1 MTDTRAIID
10 RFRLAKEGIVL
21 EEQGRGFGVY
31 TTRRYT
37 HLVDCLVR
45 DLMHSGGPGRGKGRD
60 QGLRFSVVGTGSYGR
75 RELCFG
81 SDVDLMIIQREGLSE
96 ADEKRIAR
104 ALYPLWDAGLELGY
118 TFLTP
123 EECLELI
130 RKEFPVL
137 TALMDARLIYG
148 SRGLFKD
155 FERYL
160 WSELALERKEHL
172 DRFLAYQ
179 ELREKKYGRVDFF
192 LEPDIKEG
200 LGGIRDLHFMA
211 WIARLYFGVR
221 PLGRMKAI
229 SDFSHFGLSQ
239 LMYSK
244 RFLLKIR
251 NHLHLAGGRREDRLL
266 VSHQQELSK
275 TLGYHDRPYSTGP
288 ERFMRNLYLHLN
300 RVRYGREQFQTKAL
314 DMIIPLPP
322 DPQPERLSSEFK
334 VLKGNIVLGEEGLD
348 SKDPMVVLRAFDQA
362 NRHGLF
368 LGSGFIW
375 EARKT
380 IIYRGRELFNS
391 PGSRELFLGL
401 ILEPRNPRIIR
412 LALEIGLVDL
422 FIPEFTRIRNL
433 AQFGYYHVDTVDIHS
448 LRTLEIIYEI
458 SKGGFDERWPRFRK
472 VLKALSHP
480 EWLYLAALIH
490 DIGKGYRGDH
500 SQKGAAVVPRVLQR
514 LGLSGEAVRVV
525 SFLVEHHLFLVN
537 ISQKRDLNDEK
548 TAVQAAQVIQR
559 PELLNLLFLLT
570 VADCFATGPTASGE
584 WKMTLLVELFSKVRR
599 ILERGSLA
607 TPDATTRVREKKE
620 WLYRKLVKDF
630 PKPAVIKL
638 ADQAS
643 TRYFLNTPQED
654 IEKHFR
660 LALRL
665 GDRKLAWRQAKLD
678 SVAVTKIILCTYD
691 RPGLFS
697 QMVGLFTLHDIQVL
711 SANISTLK
719 NGLAFDIYRVSNP
732 PDPYREKETWARI
745 RDQAEAV
752 AEGRQQLEPLLEK
765 RLAAGTGSGST
776 AAPWIRKVRV
786 DNRASDFFTA
796 IEIAAGNRPGILYH
810 LARGIF
816 ALQLDIRFATVYS
829 DKEKTTG
836 VFYVRDPRG
845 QKISDGEELEAV
857 RSNILSTI

>member
-1 MTDTRAIID
+1 MIDTRQSVE
-10 RFRLAKEGIVL
+10 RFHLAKGKIIL
-21 EEQGRGFGVY
+21 EERRRGFGVN
-31 TTRRYT
+31 TTKRYT
-37 HLVDCLVR
+37 NLVDR
-45 DLMHSGGPGRGKGRD
+45 FIRELMDSAGPGRGDRKT
-60 QGLRFSVVGTGSYGR
+60 RFSVVGTGSYGR

-81 SDVDLMIIQREGLSE
+81 SDVDLMIIHRGGLSGAE
-96 ADEKRIAR
+96 EKRIAR
-104 ALYPLWDAGLELGY
+104 ALYPLWDARLELGY

-123 EECLELI
+123 KECLELV
-130 RKEFPVL
+130 RKKFSVL

-148 SRGLFKD
+148 SRALFKD
-155 FERYL
+155 FERYV

-179 ELREKKYGRVDFF
+179 DMRDKKYGRANFF

-229 SDFSHFGLSQ
+229 PDFSHFGLSQ
-239 LMYSK
+239 LIYSK

-251 NHLHLAGGRREDRLL
+251 NHLHLASGRRDDRLL
-266 VSHQQELSK
+266 IAQQQQLSK

-334 VLKGNIVLGEEGLD
+334 VIKGNIVLGEE
-348 SKDPMVVLRAFDQA
+348 SPEPKDPMVVLRAFDQA
-362 NRHGLF
+362 NRNRLF

-380 IIYRGRELFNS
+380 IIYKGRELLRT
-391 PGSRELFLGL
+391 PGAKELFLCL

-412 LALEIGLVDL
+412 LALEIGLIDL

-448 LRTLEIIYEI
+448 LRTLEIIYQI
-458 SKGGFDERWPRFRK
+458 SKGGFDERWPSFRK
-472 VLKALSHP
+472 VFKALKHP
-480 EWLYLAALIH
+480 KWLYLAALIH

-500 SQKGAAVVPRVLQR
+500 SVKGAAVVPRVLQR
-514 LGLSGEAVRVV
+514 LGLSGEAVKVV
-525 SFLVEHHLFLVN
+525 SFLVERHLFLVN

-570 VADCFATGPTASGE
+570 VADCFATGPNASGE
-584 WKMTLLVELFSKVRR
+584 WKMTLLTELFSKVRR

-607 TPDATTRVREKKE
+607 TPDATNRVRDKKE
-620 WLYRKLVKDF
+620 RLYKKLVKDF
-630 PKPAVIKL
+630 PKPAVVKL

-665 GDRKLAWRQAKLD
+665 GDKRLAWRRVKMD
-678 SVAVTKIILCTYD
+678 SAPVTKLILCTYD

-697 QMVGLFTLHDIQVL
+697 QMVGL
-711 SANISTLK
+711 
-719 NGLAFDIYRVSNP
+719 
-732 PDPYREKETWARI
+732 
-745 RDQAEAV
+745 
-752 AEGRQQLEPLLEK
+752 
-765 RLAAGTGSGST
+765 
-776 AAPWIRKVRV
+776 
-786 DNRASDFFTA
+786 
-796 IEIAAGNRPGILYH
+796 
-810 LARGIF
+810 
-816 ALQLDIRFATVYS
+816 
-829 DKEKTTG
+829 
-836 VFYVRDPRG
+836 
-845 QKISDGEELEAV
+845 
-857 RSNILSTI
+857 